1 MLFLFLVIAG
11 KTRKGKPGKKTP
23 FNGVQ
28 AAVRKR
34 RLPQRGIFRA
44 SREDNAY
51 RANTLSEK
59 RNLGGRLE
67 GFVGLIV
74 MRASQPPGMRFSA
87 PDNHARPR
95 YRRF

>member
-1 MLFLFLVIAG
+1 MLFLFLVSAG

-23 FNGVQ
+23 FNDVQ

-59 RNLGGRLE
+59 RNLGGVRK
-67 GFVGLIV
+67 GLL
-74 MRASQPPGMRFSA
+74 
-87 PDNHARPR
+87 D
-95 YRRF
+95 